1 MYEFQLS
8 GKLPYETELITFFPN
23 TEKTIASKFH
33 ALVFVMTHDL
43 FIRSMNEE
51 KKQIPV
57 NRLFLLPRGLPCQ
70 ITSAEANEI
79 LIMYIPNITTLYIHF
94 IGEQTTFNYDK
105 MKLFHTLEIDGPLL
119 HIGKSLRLYIE
130 KGILD
135 SVLTGLKALE
145 LFHTLR
151 QCYPKETL
159 IELFSPICTKEC
171 AFALFVLSHHSK
183 VKTAEELAQLSVY
196 SFSGFNKQ
204 FHKVFGIS
212 PYKWIL
218 QQKVER
224 IYNEIFYETS
234 KPIKLIAEEYGFAS
248 LSNLGDFCRKHMGAS
263 PAAIRNRK
271 SENI

>member
-1 MYEFQLS
+1 
-8 GKLPYETELITFFPN
+8 
-23 TEKTIASKFH
+23 
-33 ALVFVMTHDL
+33 MTHDL